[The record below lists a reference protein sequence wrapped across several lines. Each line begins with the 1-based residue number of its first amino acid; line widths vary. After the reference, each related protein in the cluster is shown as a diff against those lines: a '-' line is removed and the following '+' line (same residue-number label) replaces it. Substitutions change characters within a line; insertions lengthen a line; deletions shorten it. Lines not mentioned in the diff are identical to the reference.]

1 MSSSKVSSG
10 HESRALGFVGGNVG
24 RGSVNSTNRIG
35 LLSVTET
42 AVTGC
47 LERSLSDT
55 QLLLW
60 DLGMDELVVPL
71 RRCSPGG
78 SKTYSTGANL
88 PIGTMYAHW
97 LSSTNKKEQSLLP
110 GQALDDEQLRWAEKE
125 VSTYGQTELNPI
137 NRTMSATHRRGK
149 MEGILLQVKSSKRV
163 PMKLIKQLSPL
174 NIGSFLLLLKTA
186 MDFKIFKSMIFHGSL
201 GRRVLLRAFMLAA
214 ALSIVPLLQMIS
226 GADPDILYTLS
237 TSAGCGIGPGSS
249 SSNMFPGNFLFSK
262 VWGSFGSVECE
273 QNMNLTTSVVKELM
287 GKQMLNHTAK
297 ALCVGEGSMSA
308 VMALRDLGFSD
319 VTGVYR
325 HPFFSLKHKRFVYE
339 LDYVDNSYDFVVST
353 DLDKVSAPAILVLEI
368 ERVLKPGGIGSMLV
382 GPSGLDST
390 SLIRS
395 ATPVSSLLKA
405 STVVHVDYV
414 DNFTLIVFKKKL
426 ENTSFFEQYRLPA
439 DCPSMANTKDI
450 LDNIEP
456 LLEDK
461 PVGFGRGV
469 AYLPKFVNISDKQR
483 LVYID
488 IGAGEH
494 LNSNVTDWFLPSYPV
509 DRKAFDVYFVDH
521 NTSVMPSY
529 VNKED
534 EGFDFLL
541 WVKETVQH
549 ADFVVLRMNAG
560 AVELK
565 MLSDLFESGTICFI
579 DELFLHCS
587 DRIENGGVVKGD
599 CMDLFKA
606 LRRTGVYVHQWW
618 GD

>member
-1 MSSSKVSSG
+1 
-10 HESRALGFVGGNVG
+10 
-24 RGSVNSTNRIG
+24 
-35 LLSVTET
+35 
-42 AVTGC
+42 
-47 LERSLSDT
+47 
-55 QLLLW
+55 
-60 DLGMDELVVPL
+60 
-71 RRCSPGG
+71 
-78 SKTYSTGANL
+78 
-88 PIGTMYAHW
+88 
-97 LSSTNKKEQSLLP
+97 
-110 GQALDDEQLRWAEKE
+110 
-125 VSTYGQTELNPI
+125 
-137 NRTMSATHRRGK
+137 
-149 MEGILLQVKSSKRV
+149 
-163 PMKLIKQLSPL
+163 
-174 NIGSFLLLLKTA
+174 
-186 MDFKIFKSMIFHGSL
+186 MDFKTFKSIIFRGSF

-214 ALSIVPLLQMIS
+214 ALSIVPLLQIIS

-237 TSAGCGIGPGSS
+237 TSAGCAIGPRSS
-249 SSNMFPGNFLFSK
+249 SSIMFPGNFWFSK
-262 VWGSFGSVECE
+262 LWGSFGSVQCE

-287 GKQMLNHTAK
+287 GKQMLSYTAK
-297 ALCVGEGSMSA
+297 ALCIGEDAVSA

-339 LDYVDNSYDFVVST
+339 LDYVDNSYDFVISR

-382 GPSGLDST
+382 GPSGSEPT
-390 SLIRS
+390 NLIRS

-426 ENTSFFEQYRLPA
+426 ENTTYFEQYQLPA
-439 DCPSMANTKDI
+439 DCPTMANSKDI
-450 LDNIEP
+450 MGNIEP
-456 LLEDK
+456 LSEEKL
-461 PVGFGRGV
+461 VGFGRSI
-469 AYLPKFVNISDKQR
+469 AYLPEFVNISDKQR

-521 NTSVMPSY
+521 NTSVMLSY
-529 VNKED
+529 VNKPGINFVYYPGLAGNRVSTSPGNKVSTDVDIIDDSDPFVED
-534 EGFDFLL
+534 EGFNFLL
-541 WVKETVQH
+541 WIKETVQH
-549 ADFVVLRMNAG
+549 ADFVVLKMNAG
-560 AVELK
+560 AMELK
-565 MLSDLFESGTICFI
+565 ILSDLFESGTICFI

-606 LRRTGVYVHQWW
+606 LRRSGVYVHQWW

>member
-1 MSSSKVSSG
+1 
-10 HESRALGFVGGNVG
+10 
-24 RGSVNSTNRIG
+24 
-35 LLSVTET
+35 
-42 AVTGC
+42 
-47 LERSLSDT
+47 
-55 QLLLW
+55 
-60 DLGMDELVVPL
+60 
-71 RRCSPGG
+71 
-78 SKTYSTGANL
+78 
-88 PIGTMYAHW
+88 
-97 LSSTNKKEQSLLP
+97 
-110 GQALDDEQLRWAEKE
+110 
-125 VSTYGQTELNPI
+125 
-137 NRTMSATHRRGK
+137 

-287 GKQMLNHTAK
+287 GKQMLNYTAK

-339 LDYVDNSYDFVVST
+339 LDYVDNSYDFVLST

-405 STVVHVDYV
+405 STIVHVDYV
-414 DNFTLIVFKKKL
+414 DNFTLIVFKKKP
-426 ENTSFFEQYRLPA
+426 ENTSYFEQYRLPA

-461 PVGFGRGV
+461 PVGFGRGI
-469 AYLPKFVNISDKQR
+469 AYLPEFVNISDKHR

-529 VNKED
+529 VNKPGINFVYYPGLAGNRATIGSGSKTSTDSNIIDDLDPFVED
-534 EGFDFLL
+534 EGFDFLN
-541 WVKETVQH
+541 WVKETVQY